1 MKLANCRYRRFNP
14 CFILA
19 AMIVATVF
27 AAPAQAELI
36 DLSSGE
42 QKIEFATMSASWA
55 RKPDMSRVHR
65 YLRGDAFGCTFDE
78 DRGYIEPCQADYID
92 VRFKLLVDEQGKVL
106 RVDMLDSSGIAR
118 VDRIIIQELQKSRVN
133 PFINKGKVVK
143 GMIMLPIRI
152 MRP

>member
-1 MKLANCRYRRFNP
+1 MNLAYCCFNR
-14 CFILA
+14 CFIFA
-19 AMIVATVF
+19 AMMAATVF
-27 AAPAQAELI
+27 SASAQAELI

-42 QKIEFATMSASWA
+42 QTIEFATIDASWT
-55 RKPDMSRVHR
+55 RQPDMSRIHR

-92 VRFKLLVDEQGKVL
+92 LRLKLLVDEQGNVL

-118 VDRIIIQELQKSRVN
+118 VDRMIIQELQRSRVH
-133 PFINKGKVVK
+133 PFINKGKAVK
-143 GMIMLPIRI
+143 GMITLPIRI